1 MKFSAYKAFG
11 FESCGEYLHGLKTL
25 PKLLATRAFAP
36 VMPANPVKESGA
48 AMKQVL
54 NAFDLVCLGIGMMLG
69 AGVFVTTGYVTANL
83 AGPGVIISYIVA
95 GICAMLSSFCYAEF
109 AVDIPAA
116 GGAYTYIAA
125 ALGEF
130 LAWLAV
136 ANLIFEYILANAA
149 AIRGFSPYFAAL
161 TNKTEDFYIHFW
173 TAPNGSE
180 YHLDWWAFG
189 WCTVLA
195 ILLIFGTRE
204 SAWFNGVV
212 TVLHVVLVIF
222 IIIAGLVKAKPSNTV
237 PFFPFGVR
245 GAFNGASIVFFSY
258 IGFDAVACAAEET
271 KNPRRDLPIGILGAV
286 ACVTVLYT
294 LMAATLAL
302 MVPRTELLAFSK
314 ASFANAFN
322 YVGMHWA
329 TYIVAVGALM
339 GIITTT
345 LVGMYG
351 TSRIITGVARDHL
364 IPPFLAHVGGRM
376 KTPWVAIAIQGIVSA
391 VLALFSSFD
400 ELADMV
406 SISTLFAFWVVA
418 LGLVWRRSCTD
429 GVGGGGHLPGLS
441 HTDDSTDGPTAKPA
455 STPMAPGALL
465 KRRLLTAGLLLLIN
479 GGALTFTLGW
489 VLSEPGD
496 LKETVMLAVGGG
508 VFLIATALLHI
519 LVKPMYTPTRYV
531 APFYPWLPAFSMA
544 FNLFLLGQLGKLA
557 YERFGIWTACCIAMY
572 LLYSSISS
580 NNKRSKDGE
589 SLPVGVQATDLSA
602 DKQVQMS

>member
-1 MKFSAYKAFG
+1 MKGSKAYKAFG
-11 FESCGEYLHGLKTL
+11 FNSFGEYASGLGHL
-25 PKLLATRAFAP
+25 PQILAKRAFSP
-36 VMPANPVKESGA
+36 LLPADPVKESGA

-54 NAFDLVCLGIGMMLG
+54 GWFDLVCLGIGMMLG
-69 AGVFVTTGYVTANL
+69 AGVFVTTGYVTANK

-109 AVDIPAA
+109 AVDIPCA

-161 TNKTEDFYIHFW
+161 TNKPEDFYIHHW
-173 TAPNGSE
+173 DAPGGNSFQ
-180 YHLDWWAFG
+180 LDWWAFG
-189 WCTVLA
+189 WC
-195 ILLIFGTRE
+195 ILLAVLLVFGTKE
-204 SAWFNGVV
+204 SATFNGVV

-222 IIIAGLVKAKPSNTV
+222 IIIAGLVKANPANTQ
-237 PFFPFGVR
+237 PFLPFGAR

-271 KNPRRDLPIGILGAV
+271 KNPRKDLPIGILV
-286 ACVTVLYT
+286 SVMSVTVLYT
-294 LMAATLAL
+294 LMAATLSL
-302 MVPRTELLAFSK
+302 MVPREVLLGFSK

-329 TYIVAVGALM
+329 TYIVALGALM

-376 KTPWVAIAIQGIVSA
+376 KTPWVAIAIQGVASA
-391 VLALFSSFD
+391 VLALLSPFD

-406 SISTLFAFWVVA
+406 SISTDRKSVV
-418 LGLVWRRSCTD
+418 
-429 GVGGGGHLPGLS
+429 
-441 HTDDSTDGPTAKPA
+441 
-455 STPMAPGALL
+455 
-465 KRRLLTAGLLLLIN
+465 
-479 GGALTFTLGW
+479 
-489 VLSEPGD
+489 
-496 LKETVMLAVGGG
+496 
-508 VFLIATALLHI
+508 
-519 LVKPMYTPTRYV
+519 
-531 APFYPWLPAFSMA
+531 
-544 FNLFLLGQLGKLA
+544 
-557 YERFGIWTACCIAMY
+557 
-572 LLYSSISS
+572 
-580 NNKRSKDGE
+580 
-589 SLPVGVQATDLSA
+589 
-602 DKQVQMS
+602 